1 MYKKRRK
8 KSYAWKNWQPQRNTS
23 SKEQRLL
30 VNPISSQ
37 KTGNKNK
44 LEIKMKHIKLFEA
57 FLLEENAEDLKAF
70 QRQLMSIVGFAQGYK
85 VAVRDVDFEELGYQ
99 MSDDEDKNR
108 QIFKEYFNIP
118 AEADEDPTYK
128 RDKNYDVKTVAS
140 EMAKTLKSAEK
151 NI

>member
-1 MYKKRRK
+1 
-8 KSYAWKNWQPQRNTS
+8 
-23 SKEQRLL
+23 
-30 VNPISSQ
+30 
-37 KTGNKNK
+37 
-44 LEIKMKHIKLFEA
+44 MKHIKLFEA